1 MKVNE
6 LSNELKELGVPEFYY
21 SILTGGLPNERLC
34 IVETDLKK
42 WEVYYSERGEKSNV
56 RIFDLESDACEYFL
70 KKLKKY
76 AKVI

>member
-1 MKVNE
+1 MSALQK
-6 LSNELKELGVPEFYY
+6 
-21 SILTGGLPNERLC
+21 
-34 IVETDLKK
+34 ETDLKK

-76 AKVI
+76 AKTI